1 MGKLCFPCPMATGGA
16 VFAQSSHGVLRGIQ
30 PDPAGSSRIHTGRG
44 AALRAGGSRSAP
56 GLRGQRQREGGISS
70 SVSISIASSASELK
84 EGEGG
89 PSVQEQQ
96 QEQQEQQQ
104 QQEQQEQQEQLDSLR
119 ALLSRSTV
127 RVVECLREWDAEQ
140 SGAVTKAQFRR
151 SVAKMGLDV
160 PKAVTH
166 ALFDSWD
173 PDGAGAQLCCN
184 RAATVC
190 TRVH

>member
-1 MGKLCFPCPMATGGA
+1 MATGGA
-16 VFAQSSHGVLRGIQ
+16 VFAQSSHGILRGIQ
-30 PDPAGSSRIHTGRG
+30 LDLAGSRIQTGRG

-56 GLRGQRQREGGISS
+56 GLRGQRQREGAISS

-89 PSVQEQQ
+89 PSVQEQE
-96 QEQQEQQQ
+96 QEQQQQQQQQ

-119 ALLSRSTV
+119 ALLSRSAV

-140 SGAVTKAQFRR
+140 SGALTKAQFRR

-160 PKAVTH
+160 PKAVSH

-173 PDGAGAQLCCN
+173 PDGAGAQPCCN
-184 RAATVC
+184 RAATVLQTVC